1 MAPART
7 ASARLLRCLLLAM
20 TLTWLGGAEAAH
32 ADPLPE
38 RTTGLAFRERA
49 VLVSVGLQDLF
60 TPAARDRLTSGFS
73 TRVLVRIQLSRQRTL
88 EPVAIAFQR
97 VEVIYDI
104 WDERFRV
111 RTTHGAGNERAYE
124 VKTIDEVLRIATM
137 LVDFPIELPE
147 ALTPGERYTLA
158 FRGDLNPLSPE
169 LMAEVRRW
177 LRQPAG
183 AQPRPGA
190 GRGDSFF
197 GTFVTVFVNPQ
208 IEDSERQVRFSSQ
221 SFEVPRR

>member
-1 MAPART
+1 MGGAWNCLRGRARTLLFAATLASALVPNPAR
-7 ASARLLRCLLLAM
+7 
-20 TLTWLGGAEAAH
+20 AE
-32 ADPLPE
+32 PIPE
-38 RTTGLAFRERA
+38 RTVGLSFRDRA

-60 TPAARDRLTSGFS
+60 SPAARDRLTSGFA
-73 TRVLVRIQLSRQRTL
+73 TRVLVRIQLSRQNAQ
-88 EPVAIAFQR
+88 EPIAIAFQR
-97 VEVIYDI
+97 IEIVYDI

-111 RTTHGAGNERAYE
+111 RTTHGVGSDRAFE
-124 VKTIDEVLRIATM
+124 VKTIDEAFNAVAT
-137 LVDFPIELPE
+137 LINFPIELTE
-147 ALTPGERYTLA
+147 LLAPGERYQLA

-169 LMAEVRRW
+169 LMGEVRRW

-208 IEDSERQVRFSSQ
+208 IEDSERQLRFLSQ
-221 SFEVPRR
+221 PFEAPRR

>member
-1 MAPART
+1 MRRPGGWARRLVLAATMAAALTVPSAAKPA
-7 ASARLLRCLLLAM
+7 
-20 TLTWLGGAEAAH
+20 WAEAI
-32 ADPLPE
+32 PQ
-38 RTTGLAFRERA
+38 RTVGLAFRERA

-60 TPAARDRLTSGFS
+60 SPAARDRLTSGFA
-73 TRVLVRIQLSRQRTL
+73 TRILVRIQLSRQHAQ
-88 EPVAIAFQR
+88 EPIAIAFQR
-97 VEVIYDI
+97 IEIIYDI

-111 RTTHGAGNERAYE
+111 RTSHGAGSDRTFE
-124 VKTIDEVLRIATM
+124 VKTIEEAFDAATT
-137 LVDFPIELPE
+137 LINFPVELTE
-147 ALTPGERYTLA
+147 ALAPGERYVLA

-169 LMAEVRRW
+169 LMGEVRRW

-208 IEDSERQVRFSSQ
+208 IEDSERQLRFMSQ
-221 SFEVPRR
+221 PFEGPRR